1 MQYVSVRAGLAL
13 MVSLLISLI
22 FGNRIISILRQKQ
35 IGESI
40 RDLGLEGQNE
50 KAGTPTMGG
59 IIILAAI
66 LVP

>member
-35 IGESI
+35 IVEAI
-40 RDLGLEGQNE
+40 RDLGLEGKSE
-50 KAGTPTMGG
+50 KA
-59 IIILAAI
+59 
-66 LVP
+66 